1 MAAAATAVVQ
11 RQREYSVQQ
20 QGEAAGVSGVA
31 AVCKMRSQRVVAQTA
46 AQQAA
51 ATAAETVQ
59 CRKLTAFL
67 KPTATQQ
74 DAEPQQEQCLAP

>member
-1 MAAAATAVVQ
+1 M
-11 RQREYSVQQ
+11 QQ
-20 QGEAAGVSGVA
+20 QGEAGVSGVA

-67 KPTATQQ
+67 KPTQPVGHSKMLSRSRSSALRLER
-74 DAEPQQEQCLAP
+74 AWAGL

>member
-1 MAAAATAVVQ
+1 M
-11 RQREYSVQQ
+11 QQ

-31 AVCKMRSQRVVAQTA
+31 AVCKMRSQRVAAQTA

-67 KPTATQQ
+67 KPTQQ